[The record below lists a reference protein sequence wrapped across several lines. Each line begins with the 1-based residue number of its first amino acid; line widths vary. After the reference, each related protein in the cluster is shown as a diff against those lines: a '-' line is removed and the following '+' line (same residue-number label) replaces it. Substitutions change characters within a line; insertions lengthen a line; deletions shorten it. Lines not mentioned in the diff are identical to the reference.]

1 MIEWFASH
9 NGIEQ
14 LFLLSGLVG
23 GVILLF
29 RMILMIIG
37 IDHHGTDFH
46 GDGDADFKA
55 LTIQGISSFFAM
67 FGVVGFTLYHN
78 AALGMLIAL
87 IGAFGAGAFVM
98 WLMHRIFRS
107 MMRLQTTGTVNMV
120 PFNFAHSRAVRI
132 TMAWRSALSG
142 RLTEK
147 RAARCSSSCGSFISK
162 LMSTSVRAH
171 LSYSCAMSLSV
182 RTNSGFSRYG

>member
-14 LFLLSGLVG
+14 LFLLSGIVG
-23 GVILLF
+23 GIILLF

-107 MMRLQTTGTVNMV
+107 MMRLQTTGTVNMFAAV
-120 PFNFAHSRAVRI
+120 GSEGSVYLTVSKEGGRVQINFANRLREFEAI
-132 TMAWRSALSG
+132 SADG
-142 RLTEK
+142 ATIPTGTPIRVQ
-147 RAARCSSSCGSFISK
+147 
-162 LMSTSVRAH
+162 SVEANTLIVSPVER
-171 LSYSCAMSLSV
+171 
-182 RTNSGFSRYG
+182 